1 MSEGQARMLRVR
13 PRVPRV
19 IGALWLV
26 AGAALSLAG
35 LVVLFDQARVSW
47 ELPGGVAAVVG
58 GWWLWARSV
67 TVDGRGIEQ
76 VVAWH
81 RTLLPWSATAAIA
94 IDPAGRTG
102 RPVVVRRAQATD
114 PAALLATVGTTRSE
128 RTTLLRAVRD
138 VTAATDIR
146 VVEGPGLGAGSVSP
160 AAPAT
165 VTTTSPLWPGG
176 EADDPSAAGEVQLE
190 LGDPG
195 GVDRERPRG

>member
-1 MSEGQARMLRVR
+1 MRVR
-13 PRVPRV
+13 PRVPRA

-47 ELPGGVAAVVG
+47 ELPVGVATVVG

-76 VVAWH
+76 VLAWH

-102 RPVVVRRAQATD
+102 RPVVIRRDQAAD
-114 PAALLATVGTTRSE
+114 PAALLVTVGTTRAE
-128 RTTLLRAVRD
+128 RTTLLAAVRD
-138 VTAATDIR
+138 ATAATDVR
-146 VVEGPGLGAGSVSP
+146 VVEGPGLGSV
-160 AAPAT
+160 APPVSSA
-165 VTTTSPLWPGG
+165 VTTTSPLWPSG
-176 EADDPSAAGEVQLE
+176 ETVDPSLPEVEAIASVVTSPLQ
-190 LGDPG
+190 PSP
-195 GVDRERPRG
+195 RHHERLKRSRHM